1 VTHRGSIARPRFT
14 RLGRFG
20 LLGLALLAAH
30 ASPLDATTK
39 LDATERRLVAAIDRR
54 APASLELLQKV
65 VDVNSGTMN
74 FAGVREVAR
83 IFQPEFEA
91 LGFKVRWLDGT
102 SWNRAGHLV
111 ARRDGKSGAPK
122 LLLIGHLDTVFEKD
136 SPFQRYARVDDS
148 TARGPGIIDMKGGDV
163 IILLA
168 LHALAD
174 AGALDRLSITVM
186 LSGDEE
192 HQGDP
197 VSLARADLYQAA
209 DWADVSIGFE
219 DGAGDPRSA
228 VVARRGSSSWT
239 LRTAGH
245 PAHSSQIFTPEVGSG
260 AIYEAG
266 RILAAF
272 HDSLSHETYLTVNP
286 GLVLGGTTLGLVPEA
301 GRGTAAGKTNVVPES
316 TVVEGDLRAVSL
328 EQRERAK
335 EIMRRIVARHLPRTS
350 ATIVFD
356 DGYPPLSPAPG
367 NRRLLALYDRAS
379 QDLGLG
385 SVEAVDPARAGA
397 ADVSFTEG
405 RVEMALD
412 GIGLMG
418 GGGHTVEETAD
429 LRTLP
434 SQAKRAAVLLWRLS
448 QGIPRP

>member
-1 VTHRGSIARPRFT
+1 
-14 RLGRFG
+14 
-20 LLGLALLAAH
+20 
-30 ASPLDATTK
+30 
-39 LDATERRLVAAIDRR
+39 
-54 APASLELLQKV
+54 
-65 VDVNSGTMN
+65 
-74 FAGVREVAR
+74 
-83 IFQPEFEA
+83 
-91 LGFKVRWLDGT
+91 
-102 SWNRAGHLV
+102 
-111 ARRDGKSGAPK
+111 
-122 LLLIGHLDTVFEKD
+122 VFEKD
-136 SPFQRYARVDDS
+136 SPFQRWVRIDET
-148 TARGPGIIDMKGGDV
+148 TARGPGVIDMKGGDV

-168 LHALAD
+168 LHARAD
-174 AGALDRLSITVM
+174 AGALDRLSITVV

-197 VSLARADLYQAA
+197 IERARADLHEAA

-228 VVARRGSSSWT
+228 VIARRGSSSWT
-239 LRTAGH
+239 LRTVGH

-272 HDSLSHETYLTVNP
+272 HDSLSRETYLTVNP
-286 GLVLGGTTLGLVPEA
+286 GLVLGGTTIGLVPEA
-301 GRGTAAGKTNVVPES
+301 GRGTASGKTNVVPES

-335 EIMRRIVARHLPRTS
+335 ETMRRIVARHLPRTG

-356 DGYPPLSPAPG
+356 DGYPPLSPSPG
-367 NRRLLALYDRAS
+367 NQRLLALYDRGS
-379 QDLGLG
+379 QDLGFG
-385 SVEAVDPARAGA
+385 SVDAVDPSRAGA

-405 RVEMALD
+405 RVEMAID

-418 GGGHTVEETAD
+418 SGGHTVEETAD

>member
-1 VTHRGSIARPRFT
+1 MTHRRST
-14 RLGRFG
+14 
-20 LLGLALLAAH
+20 ALLALAIL
-30 ASPLDATTK
+30 ASSALAAPAASTK
-39 LDATERRLVAAIDRR
+39 LDATEKKLVAAVDRR
-54 APASLELLQKV
+54 APASLELLERV
-65 VDVNSGTMN
+65 VNVNSGTMN
-74 FAGVREVAR
+74 FEGVREVAR
-83 IFQPEFEA
+83 AFQPEFEA
-91 LGFKVRWLDGT
+91 LGFKVRWADGAG
-102 SWNRAGHLV
+102 WNRAGHLV

-122 LLLIGHLDTVFEKD
+122 LLLIGHLDTVFDKD
-136 SPFQRYARVDDS
+136 SPFQRFTRVDDS
-148 TARGPGIIDMKGGDV
+148 TARGPGVIDMKGGDV

-174 AGALDRLSITVM
+174 AGALDRVSITVV

-192 HQGDP
+192 HAGDP
-197 VSLARADLYQAA
+197 VSLARADLFQAA
-209 DWADVSIGFE
+209 DWADVAIGFE

-228 VVARRGSSSWT
+228 VVARRGSTSWI

-245 PAHSSQIFTPEVGSG
+245 PAHSSQIFTPDVGSG

-272 HDSLSHETYLTVNP
+272 HDSLSHERYLTVNP
-286 GLVLGGTTLGLVPEA
+286 GLVLGGTAIGLMPEA

-335 EIMRRIVARHLPRTS
+335 ETMKRIVARHLPRTG

-356 DGYPPLSPAPG
+356 DGYPPLSPARG

-385 SVEAVDPARAGA
+385 PVEAVDPARAGA
-397 ADVSFTEG
+397 ADISFTEG
-405 RVEMALD
+405 RVEMAID

-418 GGGHTVEETAD
+418 SGGHTVEETAD